1 MGQQSGSTP
10 PEPAWVYTVHR
21 TRAGLF
27 LRVAARWPTRRL
39 CHFLLN
45 PHPLLRM
52 PRTLGV
58 PMSSARTRDK
68 PSCVPRSPRRRWCLL
83 SAPPPWFPAQRV
95 GSASIAESAQARRGE
110 AESPVGRAG
119 ADPLRRRGSP
129 TQAQKRLGECR
140 LAGSGALGRE
150 WDRSGFF
157 FKFL

>member
-1 MGQQSGSTP
+1 MTSVESTSFHFKSEPLPASQEGGPSTVGRQSGSTP

-21 TRAGLF
+21 TLAGLF

-58 PMSSARTRDK
+58 PMSSARTCDK
-68 PSCVPRSPRRRWCLL
+68 PSLVPRSPRRRWCLL

-110 AESPVGRAG
+110 AESPAGRAG
-119 ADPLRRRGSP
+119 ADTLRRR
-129 TQAQKRLGECR
+129 
-140 LAGSGALGRE
+140 
-150 WDRSGFF
+150 RSS
-157 FKFL
+157 